1 MEEQGLQYLV
11 ALANKKKRLLDHF
24 PLHYF
29 LRAMMA
35 GIFVGFVIITCFRTG
50 EYFRVADSP
59 FAYLFPALFFGIAL
73 ILIIYGGAELFT
85 GNTAYFTVAYMRDAV
100 TLRDLG
106 RNWGACYLGNA
117 VGAIF
122 FAVLFYLTGIFSHI
136 PNDHL
141 MHEIVSYKMHGSV
154 TALFFKGIL
163 CNWLVCL
170 ACYLPSQVKG
180 DGAKMAMMIAVVFLF
195 FSSGF
200 EHSIAN
206 LSLFSIALVSPHP
219 DTITIGN
226 AIYNLIPVTL
236 GNIVGGA
243 IFVGML
249 YQFLSK
255 SSTKLQ
261 LQDNMNKIT
270 EITEKKENI
279 K

>member
-1 MEEQGLQYLV
+1 MEEQGLKYFV
-11 ALANKKKRLLDHF
+11 ALAHKKKRLLDHY

-29 LRAMMA
+29 IRAMLA
-35 GIFVGFVIITCFRTG
+35 GIFVGFLIITCFRTG

-73 ILIIYGGAELFT
+73 ILITYGGAELFT
-85 GNTAYFTVAYMRDAV
+85 GNTSYFTVAYMRNEV
-100 TLRDLG
+100 QLRDIG
-106 RNWGACYLGNA
+106 RNWTACYLGNA
-117 VGAIF
+117 AGAIF
-122 FAVLFYLTGIFSHI
+122 LAILFYFTGIFSHI

-141 MHEIVSYKMHGSV
+141 LHEIVSYKMHGSV

-170 ACYLPSQVKG
+170 AVFLPTQVKG
-180 DGAKMAMMIAVVFLF
+180 DGAKMAMMVLVVFLF

-206 LSLFSIALVSPHP
+206 LSLFSIALISPHP
-219 DTITIGN
+219 DTISIGA
-226 AIYNLIPVTL
+226 AIYNLIPVTI

-243 IFVGML
+243 VFVGML

-255 SSTKLQ
+255 SATKLS
-261 LQDNMNKIT
+261 LEDNLNRVD
-270 EITEKKENI
+270 EIAEKAK
-279 K
+279 

>member
-1 MEEQGLQYLV
+1 MEEQGLKYFV
-11 ALANKKKRLLDHF
+11 ALAHKKKRLLDNY

-29 LRAMMA
+29 IRAMLA
-35 GIFVGFVIITCFRTG
+35 GIFVGFLIVTCFRTG

-73 ILIIYGGAELFT
+73 ILITYGGAELFT
-85 GNTAYFTVAYMRDAV
+85 GNTSYFTVAYMRKEVA
-100 TLRDLG
+100 LRDIG

-117 VGAIF
+117 AGAIF
-122 FAVLFYLTGIFSHI
+122 LAVLFYFTGIFSHI

-141 MHEIVSYKMHGSV
+141 LHEIVSYKMHGSV
-154 TALFFKGIL
+154 SALFFKGIL

-170 ACYLPSQVKG
+170 AVFLPTQVKG
-180 DGAKMAMMIAVVFLF
+180 DGAKMAMMILVVFLF

-219 DTITIGN
+219 DTITFGA

-243 IFVGML
+243 VFVGML

-255 SSTKLQ
+255 SATKLS
-261 LQDNMNKIT
+261 LEDNLNLVDKLA
-270 EITEKKENI
+270 KKA

>member
-1 MEEQGLQYLV
+1 
-11 ALANKKKRLLDHF
+11 
-24 PLHYF
+24 
-29 LRAMMA
+29 
-35 GIFVGFVIITCFRTG
+35 
-50 EYFRVADSP
+50 
-59 FAYLFPALFFGIAL
+59 
-73 ILIIYGGAELFT
+73 
-85 GNTAYFTVAYMRDAV
+85 
-100 TLRDLG
+100 
-106 RNWGACYLGNA
+106 
-117 VGAIF
+117 
-122 FAVLFYLTGIFSHI
+122 
-136 PNDHL
+136 
-141 MHEIVSYKMHGSV
+141 
-154 TALFFKGIL
+154 
-163 CNWLVCL
+163 
-170 ACYLPSQVKG
+170 
-180 DGAKMAMMIAVVFLF
+180 MAMMIAVVFLF

-261 LQDNMNKIT
+261 LQDNMNKIS
-270 EITEKKENI
+270 EITKKENT